1 MSEHDTSNT
10 HNADIPSNAMILDPA
25 SIDPQHP
32 GSVHNADLY
41 VVRGIESSSDGES
54 PGADDEALA
63 AESPA
68 LMVAE
73 VEGRI
78 AKLEQQLATN
88 TGFDPVSGAPV
99 PLVKGR
105 ARENAEREL
114 AVLRHTSLPYTKM
127 RAAEIAAAKAALP
140 TTADKLQAQADKE
153 ARINARA
160 LELADEEEAKVR
172 AERIKAQRRAQSMG

>member
-41 VVRGIESSSDGES
+41 VMRGIESSTNGEA
-54 PGADDEALA
+54 PGMDDEALA
-63 AESPA
+63 ATSPA
-68 LMVAE
+68 IMVAE

-88 TGFDPVSGAPV
+88 TGFNPATGEPV
-99 PLVKGR
+99 PLVQGR

-140 TTADKLQAQADKE
+140 STADKLHAEADHRE
-153 ARINARA
+153 RVRARA
-160 LELADEEEAKVR
+160 EELALEAEAKEMS
-172 AERIKAQRRAQSMG
+172 ERIRKAARAQSLG

>member
-1 MSEHDTSNT
+1 MPDTDHTAEIEHG
-10 HNADIPSNAMILDPA
+10 AMILDPA
-25 SIDPQHP
+25 AIDPAHP
-32 GSVHNADLY
+32 GSIHNADLY
-41 VVRGIESSSDGES
+41 VVRGVEGSARGEPA
-54 PGADDEALA
+54 PGLDDEALA
-63 AESPA
+63 ATSPA

-88 TGFDPVSGAPV
+88 TGFDSVSGEPI
-99 PLVKGR
+99 PLVRGR

-140 TTADKLQAQADKE
+140 TQTDKLQAEQDRR
-153 ARINARA
+153 ARVQARA
-160 LELADEEEAKVR
+160 EELALEAEAKEL
-172 AERIKAQRRAQSMG
+172 AERLRASKRAQGMG